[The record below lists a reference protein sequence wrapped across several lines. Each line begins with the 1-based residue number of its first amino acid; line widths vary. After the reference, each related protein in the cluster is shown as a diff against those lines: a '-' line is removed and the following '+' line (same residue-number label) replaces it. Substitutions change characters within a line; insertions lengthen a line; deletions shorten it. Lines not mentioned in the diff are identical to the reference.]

1 MASDEG
7 WTVTSARHASNPS
20 LREAEGYLDLLI
32 PPAPHFRMPR
42 ELRLPLAERA
52 LSALDHACLA
62 GNWSAHA
69 YYLRGQALRI
79 MERYADAVQPL
90 RQAAE
95 LAPEDEHVRLAL
107 AWCYKRCQRLDLA
120 ITALEDAL
128 EHAPNSA
135 ILYYNLACYW
145 SLARQVRRAVSFLS
159 KAFELDPDYRDRV
172 ANEPDFDPVRSHPH
186 FQSLLTVIV

>member
-1 MASDEG
+1 
-7 WTVTSARHASNPS
+7 VRHAGSPS

-32 PPAPHFRMPR
+32 PPAAQFRLPR

-52 LSALDHACLA
+52 LIALDHACLA
-62 GNWSAHA
+62 GNGSAHA
-69 YYLRGQALRI
+69 LFLRGQALRI
-79 MERYADAVQPL
+79 MERYSDAVEPL

-95 LAPEDEHVRLAL
+95 LAPEDQHVRLAL

-120 ITALEDAL
+120 IQSLEEALEF
-128 EHAPNSA
+128 APDSA

-159 KAFELDPDYRDRV
+159 RALELDPDYRDRV
-172 ANEPDFDPVRSHPH
+172 ADEADFDPVRSHPH